1 MLVEKS
7 IIAKARKIKV
17 VLTDVD
23 GVLTDG
29 GMYYTI
35 KGDTMKKFFVRDGM
49 GVTLLR
55 KNNIPTVI
63 VTKEKNDIIKQ
74 WSKKMKIN
82 KLLMGIINK
91 ETILEK
97 ICKTYKIHIDQI
109 SYIGDDL
116 NDLELLKKVG
126 FSATPA
132 DGIKEAKKISNYV
145 CKNDGGR
152 GAFREVADLILSSQ
166 KVKF

>member
-82 KLLMGIINK
+82 KLLMGIVNK